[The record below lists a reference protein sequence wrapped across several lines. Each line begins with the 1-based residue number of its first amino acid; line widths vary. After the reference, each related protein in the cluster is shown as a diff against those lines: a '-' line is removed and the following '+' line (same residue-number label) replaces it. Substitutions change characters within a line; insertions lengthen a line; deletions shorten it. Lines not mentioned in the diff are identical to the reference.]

1 MDNKF
6 LLDTSIIIGL
16 LRQDRKTQDLI
27 ERVKGTTYTSSICL
41 AELYEGIERA
51 NNRQKAEKELMT
63 LILPLKIY
71 DFSQGEAVIFGKIR
85 SRLKKLG
92 TVIGDM
98 DLLIAATCLAH
109 NLILVTLNKQ
119 HFNRIKGLK
128 LLAV

>member
-16 LRQDRKTQDLI
+16 LRQDTKTQDLI
-27 ERVKGTTYTSSICL
+27 ERVKGTAYTSSICM

-51 NNRQKAEKELMT
+51 HNRQKAEKELMT

-71 DFSQGEAVIFGKIR
+71 DFSNDEAVIFGKIR

-128 LLAV
+128 LLAD